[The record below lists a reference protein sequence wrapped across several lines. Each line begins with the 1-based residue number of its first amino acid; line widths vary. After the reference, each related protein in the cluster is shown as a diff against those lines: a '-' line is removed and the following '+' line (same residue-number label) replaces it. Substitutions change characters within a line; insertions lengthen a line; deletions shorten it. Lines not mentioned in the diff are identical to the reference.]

1 MTLALADILR
11 LHSKQLQ
18 MELQLDFATARIE
31 VQCLLQDVLKVN
43 RAYLLT
49 YPERVLDTDE
59 SARYTALFERRR
71 DGVPIAYLLG
81 EREFFGLNF
90 IVTAD
95 TLIPRADTEVLVEQ
109 ALQKMQ
115 SRRECHV
122 LDLGTG
128 SGAVALAIAHARAD
142 AHVVAVDVS
151 VAALDVA
158 RINVQRLNLNN
169 VRLVVS
175 DWFTALAEERVD
187 FIVSNP
193 PYIEENNTHLGMG
206 DVRFEPRNALTSGKE
221 GLDDIRCICN
231 DAKAHL
237 YPDGWLMLEHGYNQ
251 AAQVRQLLLEAG
263 FVAVTSVYDLS
274 GIERVSLGSA

>member
-1 MTLALADILR
+1 MTRALADILH

-18 MELQLDFATARIE
+18 IALQLDLSTARIE
-31 VQCLLQDVLKVN
+31 VQCLLQHVLTVN

-49 YPERVLDTDE
+49 YPERVLDKDE
-59 SARYTALFERRR
+59 SARYTALFELRK

-90 IVTAD
+90 KVTAD

-115 SRRECHV
+115 PHRECHV

-128 SGAVALAIAHARAD
+128 SGAVALAIAHTRAD
-142 AHVVAVDVS
+142 AQVVAVDAS

-158 RINVQRLNLNN
+158 RINAQRLNINN
-169 VRLVVS
+169 VRLVAS
-175 DWFTALAEERVD
+175 DWFTALAEKRFD
-187 FIVSNP
+187 LIVSNP
-193 PYIEENNTHLGMG
+193 PYIEENDVHLAMG
-206 DVRFEPRNALTSGKE
+206 DVRFEPRSALTSGKE

-237 YPDGWLMLEHGYNQ
+237 YPGGWLMLEHGYNQ

-263 FVAVTSVYDLS
+263 FVAVASVQDLS
-274 GIERVSLGSA
+274 GIERVSIGSA